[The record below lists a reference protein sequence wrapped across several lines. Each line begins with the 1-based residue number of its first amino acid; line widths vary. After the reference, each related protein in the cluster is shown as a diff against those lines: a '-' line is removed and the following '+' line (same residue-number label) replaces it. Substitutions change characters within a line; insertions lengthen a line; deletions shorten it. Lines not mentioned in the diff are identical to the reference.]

1 MDNKNRENIP
11 EFTEKPSNQPDDYI
25 SEIGSPDEDF
35 EKELKIIQEN
45 LDIEDIESTKSS
57 LDALYEKQELP
68 IKSGPK
74 KRKKKNKDQDNLN
87 IIDSTKIWLEYELY
101 KEENNL
107 ITAEEEIEYALR
119 AQNGDEK
126 ARQKLIKANLRL
138 VPYTAKNFIGRGLP
152 FLDLIQEGNIG
163 LMNAIPDFD
172 TTLGFKFSTY
182 ATYWI
187 RQAITRAIANQGSLI
202 RKPAYIVDKIY
213 VVKKNIENLANK
225 LNRQPTPD
233 EIATV
238 IILNKNI
245 EINTPKALDVLL
257 RLINKT
263 ISLETPIGTADTNQN
278 KELKDVI
285 PAKTPDAESIAIEES
300 LNDNLNQILTEVGLT
315 PNEEYV
321 IIRKF
326 GLDGDGGATLDVIG
340 KEIGVTRE
348 RIRQIQN
355 KALQKIQRHP
365 NTESLRDYF
374 T

>member
-87 IIDSTKIWLEYELY
+87 ITDSTKIWLEYELY

>member
-87 IIDSTKIWLEYELY
+87 ITDSTKIWLEYELY

-278 KELKDVI
+278 KELNDVI